1 MNAAPKI
8 AIINYGAGNLRSV
21 EKAFEKIGHPAQVTA
36 DAQAIAAADAVV
48 LPGVGAAQD
57 TVDGLAARR
66 LVDVVAQTI
75 ARGTPF
81 FGVCIGMQVLFQRSE
96 EGHADCLGAL
106 AGTVRRLPSGQKV
119 PHMGWNQVEFA
130 IGNPLFSGIPAASN
144 FYFVHSYYA
153 DPQDSAIVAGWTEYG
168 IRFCSVATRG
178 NLVATQFHPEKS
190 GTVGLQVYANF
201 VREVVGA
208 ATAPRHAV

>member
-1 MNAAPKI
+1 MHATPKI

-21 EKAFEKIGHPAQVTA
+21 EKAFEKIGHPALVTA
-36 DAQAIAAADAVV
+36 DAQVVAAADAVV
-48 LPGVGAAQD
+48 LPGVGAARG

-66 LVDVVAQTI
+66 LVDVIARTI

-96 EGHADCLGAL
+96 EGHADCLGTL
-106 AGTVRRLPSGQKV
+106 AGTVRKLPPGQKV

-130 IGNPLFSGIPAASN
+130 GSHPLFSGIPNRSN

-153 DPQDSAIVAGWTEYG
+153 DPQDAAIVAGWTDYG
-168 IRFCSVATRG
+168 IRFCSVAARG
-178 NLVATQFHPEKS
+178 SLVATQFHPEKS
-190 GTVGLQVYANF
+190 GGVGLQIYANF

-208 ATAPRHAV
+208 ATSPRHAV

>member
-21 EKAFEKIGHPAQVTA
+21 EKAFEKIGHPSLVTA

-48 LPGVGAAQD
+48 LPGVGAARD
-57 TVDGLAARR
+57 TVDGLASRR
-66 LVDVVAQTI
+66 LVDVIARTI

-81 FGVCIGMQVLFQRSE
+81 FGVCIGMQVLFHRSE

-106 AGTVRRLPSGQKV
+106 AGMVRRLPPGQKV

-130 IGNPLFSGIPAASN
+130 VAHPLFSGIPNKSN

-153 DPQDSAIVAGWTEYG
+153 DPQDAAVVAGWTDYG
-168 IRFCSVATRG
+168 IRFCSVAAR
-178 NLVATQFHPEKS
+178 NSLVATQFHPEKS
-190 GTVGLQVYANF
+190 GPVGLQIYANF

-208 ATAPRHAV
+208 ATAPR